1 MSMDVKEAIRKE
13 CSRRRLSPRTI
24 KTYQFCVERFLNK
37 SNKTIDKLSKK
48 DVREFLED
56 LDNKGRAGKT
66 LNVYHMAIKLF
77 MEDILKKKMWLKIK
91 YSKKTEKIPV
101 VLTKEEVKNLINSIK
116 NEKHKLM
123 IKLLYSSGMRVS
135 ELTNLRV
142 GDLEIDNKY
151 GYVRQG
157 KGNKDRLFIIA
168 DNIKEDILSLIQ
180 KEKLDQDGFLFK
192 SIRNKNY
199 DSVTI
204 RKIIKDATKKSKI
217 DKNISPHTLRHS
229 FATHLIENGY
239 SVSEV
244 QSLLGHKSPETTF
257 IYLHTASPNL
267 IKVKSPLDEL

>member
-1 MSMDVKEAIRKE
+1 MDVKEAIRKE